1 MANPTPAVGDSPV
14 DQKSWPIKW
23 QVSAWILVTVINAVI
38 SIIPLL
44 KKDDDKPK
52 DVYTKAE
59 VQQLI
64 DTAVLNSRYAQRAD
78 IDDLYTWTL
87 YSFQF
92 NKLEALPP
100 PSSFRIDNSHQGG
113 IPSQPGAPR
122 LHTNPPVLP
131 PRELPHQKKP
141 P

>member
-23 QVSAWILVTVINAVI
+23 QITLHILSLLVSVLIAVI
-38 SIIPLL
+38 PNC
-44 KKDDDKPK
+44 KGPDNKADK

-64 DTAVLNSRYAQRAD
+64 DTAVSNIRYAQRAD
-78 IDDLYTWTL
+78 IDDLYSWTL
-87 YSFQF
+87 YTLQY
-92 NKLEALPP
+92 NRLEALPSPSTFRNDNRNP
-100 PSSFRIDNSHQGG
+100 P
-113 IPSQPGAPR
+113 QPGAPT
-122 LHTNPPVLP
+122 LHTNPALP
-131 PRELPHQKKP
+131 PRELPPQKKP

>member
-14 DQKSWPIKW
+14 DPKSWPIKW
-23 QVSAWILVTVINAVI
+23 QIALHLLSLLVSVLIAVI
-38 SIIPLL
+38 PNCKGPD
-44 KKDDDKPK
+44 KKTNK

-64 DTAVLNSRYAQRAD
+64 DTAVLNSRYSQRAD

-87 YSFQF
+87 YTLKY
-92 NKLEALPP
+92 NNLEALPP
-100 PSSFRIDNSHQGG
+100 RSSFRSDNRT
-113 IPSQPGAPR
+113 PPQPGAPT
-122 LHTNPPVLP
+122 LHTNPALP
-131 PRELPHQKKP
+131 PRELPQQKKP

>member
-14 DQKSWPIKW
+14 DTKSIPIKW
-23 QVSAWILVTVINAVI
+23 QITLHILGLLVSVLIAVI
-38 SIIPLL
+38 PNCKDPD
-44 KKDDDKPK
+44 KKADK

-64 DTAVLNSRYAQRAD
+64 DTAVSNIRYAQRAD
-78 IDDLYTWTL
+78 IDDLFSWTL
-87 YSFQF
+87 YTLQY

-100 PSSFRIDNSHQGG
+100 PSSFRSDNRTPPQ
-113 IPSQPGAPR
+113 PSYPQR
-122 LHTNPPVLP
+122 QSQVPVLP
-131 PRELPHQKKP
+131 PREVPHQKKP